1 MKSTFIFINGIKR
14 EVTLNQTIMQ
24 ACESYGVKIPH
35 FCFHDKLSVAGNCRM
50 CLVEETKKSAKPL
63 QASCAITVVPD
74 MSVYTNTAL
83 VKKAREGVLEFL
95 LANHPLDCPICDQGG
110 ECDLQDQSL
119 VFGSDRGRFYENK
132 RAVEDKNFGPL
143 VKTVMTRCIHCTRC
157 VRFAREIAG
166 LDSFGITGRGAKME
180 IGFYIK
186 NQLSSEISGNII
198 DVCPVGALTSKPYA
212 FKARPWDLMSHN
224 NIDLFDAFGSNIR
237 VDVLNNKIV
246 RILPKVN
253 KQINDCWISDKVR
266 FSYDSYKLQRLM
278 FPLLKSDSSSF
289 NKTTWE
295 NSFNMLNSFLKKFNP
310 ESLLQ
315 LWNIPE
321 NASLETQISAVN
333 YFRSCGSAFFIPN
346 ATKYSFDFRSEL
358 NTKSLL
364 IDNLVKKDVVLLIN
378 TSPKIESAS
387 FNTYLRKLALAGS
400 KIFTIGFFNNLNY
413 NATSLGSDLS
423 VLSKIVEGKHY
434 FCHYLAVAKNPLIL
448 YSSGI
453 IDLPI
458 YSTVITLQSIVL
470 KFKVSL
476 KNFISILPQ
485 HAYEPNMYELALS
498 SNTMGFIDSLKKH
511 FSAVLIFNSNFTV
524 KSSLFENYNG
534 SKFLVACSPYGSKNL
549 LDYDMLLPVCSN
561 FEMEEYFL
569 NLQGFLQ
576 KTKPIFLNTGLS
588 LTYSKFFDTLLN
600 TVTNNNK
607 IQLDYTS
614 IRLKN
619 VLGYNLECNN
629 TPIISKL
636 DWFAASFVSKK
647 RFFSTKAVFLSSN
660 ISNFYISSQSLTS
673 RIMALCS
680 KQFISNNTF
689 FGK

>member
-1 MKSTFIFINGIKR
+1 M
-14 EVTLNQTIMQ
+14 
-24 ACESYGVKIPH
+24 
-35 FCFHDKLSVAGNCRM
+35 
-50 CLVEETKKSAKPL
+50 
-63 QASCAITVVPD
+63 
-74 MSVYTNTAL
+74 
-83 VKKAREGVLEFL
+83 
-95 LANHPLDCPICDQGG
+95 
-110 ECDLQDQSL
+110 
-119 VFGSDRGRFYENK
+119 
-132 RAVEDKNFGPL
+132 
-143 VKTVMTRCIHCTRC
+143 
-157 VRFAREIAG
+157 
-166 LDSFGITGRGAKME
+166 
-180 IGFYIK
+180 
-186 NQLSSEISGNII
+186 
-198 DVCPVGALTSKPYA
+198 
-212 FKARPWDLMSHN
+212 
-224 NIDLFDAFGSNIR
+224 
-237 VDVLNNKIV
+237 
-246 RILPKVN
+246 
-253 KQINDCWISDKVR
+253 
-266 FSYDSYKLQRLM
+266 
-278 FPLLKSDSSSF
+278 
-289 NKTTWE
+289 
-295 NSFNMLNSFLKKFNP
+295 
-310 ESLLQ
+310 
-315 LWNIPE
+315 
-321 NASLETQISAVN
+321 
-333 YFRSCGSAFFIPN
+333 
-346 ATKYSFDFRSEL
+346 
-358 NTKSLL
+358 L